1 MTMWEGRTTNGNDS
15 HELAPSSAVTSAGVT
30 HVLLSYHYLD
40 SGDIDGYGS
49 LLDEHAQVNRP
60 DLATAQGRTQVLGLH
75 ADIAG
80 PPAQHHI
87 YKVIADGD
95 AVVATGRFTAP
106 STRGGRAAVDA
117 EFVDVFTLSGKGMLL
132 GYRRFYFAAPCLR

>member
-1 MTMWEGRTTNGNDS
+1 MWEGRTMNGNGGN
-15 HELAPSSAVTSAGVT
+15 ELAPSGAVTAAGVT

-40 SGDIDGYGS
+40 TGDIDGYGS
-49 LLDEHAQVNRP
+49 LLDEHAHVSRP
-60 DLATAQGRTQVLGLH
+60 DVAVGQGRTQVVGLH

-80 PPAQHHI
+80 PPARHHI

-106 STRGGRAAVDA
+106 PTRGGRAAVDV

-132 GYRRFYFAAPCLR
+132 GYRRFYFAAPSRG